1 MKLLLAHFWRNYD
14 HHQTLALGKDRL
26 FLSHLIHLDI
36 KQWQLYIQNNHIWL
50 YKRYVIIYIIK
61 YDISLKYVYRTKTT
75 TLSTQGLLHTVDISG
90 WWRLRL
96 YCTTHRTATQ
106 VGEDSTQGFSWGH
119 TACVHK
125 RVSII

>member
-1 MKLLLAHFWRNYD
+1 MLLLLAHFWRNYD

-26 FLSHLIHLDI
+26 FLSNLIHLDI
-36 KQWQLYIQNNHIWL
+36 KQWQLYNRNNHIWL
-50 YKRYVIIYIIK
+50 YKRYVIIYNIK

-96 YCTTHRTATQ
+96 CTVLHTVRPHRLGRTQ
-106 VGEDSTQGFSWGH
+106 HRDSVGGTQPVYIKGFL
-119 TACVHK
+119 
-125 RVSII
+125 